1 MLQEVCLYSV
11 GDKLSISNDV
21 VNKESSNASN
31 HPLFVGKFDYLSRTN
46 NDLGF
51 KKGDLLYILSTD
63 DKDWW
68 LASNTSGK
76 EGYIPS
82 NHVAIFGALNA
93 EE

>member
-1 MLQEVCLYSV
+1 MSV
-11 GDKLSISNDV
+11 GDKLSVSNEV
-21 VNKESSNASN
+21 VNKEPSDASN
-31 HPLFVGKFDYLSRTN
+31 HPLFVAKFDYLSRTN

-68 LASNTSGK
+68 LASNTSGQ

-82 NHVAIFGALNA
+82 NHVVIFGSLTA
-93 EE
+93 EK